1 MGNNV
6 MSYTVE
12 GALEKVKEKFAG
24 VRVVPNGTLIPADRV
39 MVTPNILR
47 AELRTIA
54 AAGGLNISAAAAAQ
68 IIPDD
73 ARYFGAEALSCR

>member
-1 MGNNV
+1 
-6 MSYTVE
+6 
-12 GALEKVKEKFAG
+12 
-24 VRVVPNGTLIPADRV
+24 